1 MTQICFKTGVSMHNL
16 TITFV
21 RRESNASLRLNIRLR
36 SLIFAA
42 RRCDTVATLRRFLE
56 GREAL
61 KEFISF
67 CIFCTGRMGWMAHRK
82 WKEIKQQPG
91 TAGQGNML
99 GCCLLSFH
107 FLWAIHPIR
116 PVQKLEYAIF
126 CETNVVSS

>member
-1 MTQICFKTGVSMHNL
+1 MGQFIEWKWMFSPRVRIYTSYILRHPGLLICARFLWRRKPTTQISMHNL

-61 KEFISF
+61 KEFI
-67 CIFCTGRMGWMAHRK
+67 
-82 WKEIKQQPG
+82 
-91 TAGQGNML
+91 
-99 GCCLLSFH
+99 
-107 FLWAIHPIR
+107 
-116 PVQKLEYAIF
+116 
-126 CETNVVSS
+126 